1 MPSRQGKLDTPW
13 WEAQLPVIRSELAA
27 YLARRVPALRADH
40 DDILNDS
47 LLAITQQIRL
57 HPLDFPESWFCF
69 EQPGNE
75 EEKSRLRKLSMV
87 ILQRRIA
94 DVFRKRASL
103 LGVQGQLNE
112 EANFHQ
118 STAERTLL
126 VARML
131 EITLL
136 FLSKIPVE
144 DRDLLALVAGPQA
157 PRKVLDQNER
167 QRLHR
172 LRTKLRDEI
181 ARQLG
186 ADSYDF
192 LLKPG

>member
-1 MPSRQGKLDTPW
+1 MASHQGQRDTPW

-27 YLARRVPALRADH
+27 YLARRVPAWRADH

-47 LLAITQQIRL
+47 LLAVTQQIRL
-57 HPLDFPESWFCF
+57 HPLDFPKSWFCF
-69 EQPGNE
+69 EQPANE
-75 EEKSRLRKLSMV
+75 EEKSRLRKLSTV

-103 LGVQGQLNE
+103 LKLHGQIND

-118 STAERTLL
+118 PTAERRLL
-126 VARML
+126 LARML

-136 FLSKIPVE
+136 VLSRIPAE
-144 DRDLLALVAGPQA
+144 DRDLVALVAGPQA
-157 PRKVLDQNER
+157 PRKVLDENER

-172 LRTKLRDEI
+172 LRRKLRDEI

-186 ADSYDF
+186 ADSYDI
-192 LLKPG
+192 LLKSG